1 MVILSV
7 VQIVNEC
14 TPVGRFF
21 IGIFGSEVLVSG
33 DFDPENFHRSDA
45 EIVLN
50 YCGLEW

>member
-21 IGIFGSEVLVSG
+21 IGIFGSVVFDSG
-33 DFDPENFHRSDA
+33 DFDPENFHPSDTKLCST
-45 EIVLN
+45 IVVFDD
-50 YCGLEW
+50 